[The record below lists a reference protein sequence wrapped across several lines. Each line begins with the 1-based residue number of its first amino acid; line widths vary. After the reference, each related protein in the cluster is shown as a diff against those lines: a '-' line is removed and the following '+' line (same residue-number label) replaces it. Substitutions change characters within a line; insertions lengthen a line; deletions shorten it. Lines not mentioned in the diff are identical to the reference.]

1 MTSAKT
7 LYQLQQI
14 DLEIQKKQEILNEI
28 SHQLGESEALVEA
41 KVVLL
46 AEERR
51 LAELDK
57 QQKDVE
63 WEIEDL
69 RTKISQLNEKLY
81 GGKVKNP
88 KELLSIE
95 QEVGILKVN
104 LREKEDHLL
113 DLMTEVE
120 AIRDKIKLD
129 TERLKKLG
137 GEWQK
142 EQKLLTRKQAE
153 IEGQLS
159 DLSRKRQA
167 WTSEI
172 ERESLELYEWIKSRK
187 GQAVVRVEQGRCQGC
202 RITLAVSEWQRV
214 KGGTLVQC
222 SSCGRILYLS

>member
-129 TERLKKLG
+129 TERLKKLE

-214 KGGTLVQC
+214 KGVTLVQC